1 MSPLFAQVPKQVS
14 VYEVGPRDGLQNES
28 SSVGTVLKLRLVEA
42 LIDAGLGR
50 IEATSFVS
58 PRWIPQLDDADVLAR
73 MLPRRSSVRY
83 SALCPNQRGLD
94 RAIASGMDEIALFV
108 SASEAHNQRNLAS
121 SVADTM
127 TRYSDLVPEALDG
140 GLRVRA
146 YVSTSWGCPY
156 EGEVDP
162 ERVIALTR
170 QFLQLGCYQVS
181 LGDTIGVGTPLQTH
195 RLLER
200 LLPHVQ
206 PEQIAMHMHDTRGQ
220 ALANVLVGLQMGLS
234 TFDAAIGGLGGC
246 PYAPGAS
253 GNLATEDLVYM
264 LSAMDIDTGIDPQ
277 KLQHAGRVAE
287 AIVNR
292 KLPGR
297 VHQAGRTPLST

>member
-1 MSPLFAQVPKQVS
+1 
-14 VYEVGPRDGLQNES
+14 
-28 SSVGTVLKLRLVEA
+28 
-42 LIDAGLGR
+42 
-50 IEATSFVS
+50 
-58 PRWIPQLDDADVLAR
+58 
-73 MLPRRSSVRY
+73 
-83 SALCPNQRGLD
+83 
-94 RAIASGMDEIALFV
+94 MDEVALFV

-121 SVADTM
+121 TVAGTM
-127 TRYSDLVPEALDG
+127 ERYASLVPEALDG
-140 GLRVRA
+140 GMRVRA

-156 EGEVDP
+156 EGAVDP
-162 ERVIALTR
+162 EKVVALAR
-170 QFLQLGCYQVS
+170 QFIELGCYQVS

-200 LLPHVQ
+200 ALAHVQ
-206 PEQIAMHMHDTRGQ
+206 AEQLAMHMHDTRGQ

-264 LSAMDIDTGIDPQ
+264 LHAMDIETGIDAD

-292 KLPGR
+292 QLPGR
-297 VHQAGRTPLST
+297 VHQAGRKPLST